1 MSWLKQGQMARY
13 VALRPIERCISQ
25 KLPLGGGN
33 AHVTQALLMHIHN
46 SSGIIDPD
54 LEPLQV
60 ELYVHAAQCVLVV
73 VIVARLCVQ
82 V

>member
-1 MSWLKQGQMARY
+1 M
-13 VALRPIERCISQ
+13 
-25 KLPLGGGN
+25 
-33 AHVTQALLMHIHN
+33 
-46 SSGIIDPD
+46 IDPD

-60 ELYVHAAQCVLVV
+60 ELYVHAAQGVFVI